1 MYAYVKSMDEGKVT
15 IYIFVHGH
23 NIRVTHIA
31 FTLYRVNIKINLASL
46 ENIAT
51 SLTKLLALT
60 NNGKIGKTNSNLG
73 AIYIQDKE
81 HEKLVL

>member
-1 MYAYVKSMDEGKVT
+1 MRVWAQYT
-15 IYIFVHGH
+15 LQ
-23 NIRVTHIA
+23 VTHIA
-31 FTLYRVNIKINLASL
+31 FTVYMVNTKINLASL

-51 SLTKLLALT
+51 SVIILLALT

>member
-1 MYAYVKSMDEGKVT
+1 MRVWAQYT
-15 IYIFVHGH
+15 LQ
-23 NIRVTHIA
+23 VTHIA
-31 FTLYRVNIKINLASL
+31 FTVYRVNTKINLASL

-51 SLTKLLALT
+51 SVIILLALT